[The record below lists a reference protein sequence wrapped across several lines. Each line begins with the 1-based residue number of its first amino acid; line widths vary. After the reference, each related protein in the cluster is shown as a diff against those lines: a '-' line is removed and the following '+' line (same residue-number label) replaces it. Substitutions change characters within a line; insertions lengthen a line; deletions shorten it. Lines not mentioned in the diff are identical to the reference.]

1 MAGYVILAYYT
12 GQGIATVN
20 DTTKRAEAA
29 TGMAGKFGVKIT
41 GILWTLGQYDL
52 VQVAEAPNEEALAA
66 FSVSVGM
73 MGVIKTQTLRAFRAK
88 EVDGI
93 LAKRK

>member
-1 MAGYVILAYYT
+1 MASYVILAYYT

-41 GILWTLGQYDL
+41 DILWTLGQYD
-52 VQVAEAPNEEALAA
+52 
-66 FSVSVGM
+66 
-73 MGVIKTQTLRAFRAK
+73 
-88 EVDGI
+88 
-93 LAKRK
+93 